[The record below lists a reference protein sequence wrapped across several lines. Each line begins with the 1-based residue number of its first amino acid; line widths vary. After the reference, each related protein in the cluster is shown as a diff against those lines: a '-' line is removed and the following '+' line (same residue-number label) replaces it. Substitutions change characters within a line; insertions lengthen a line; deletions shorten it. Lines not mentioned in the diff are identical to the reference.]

1 MRAAKITVAK
11 SLIARLPA
19 PFRGAGFF
27 VASGLKEW
35 GQAPRPEGLP
45 EKKAAPPCAGLHR
58 PVKESVATL
67 AAAANLP
74 GNRPQM
80 IEHLAIVASCHHCTS
95 RAGERGGLPPD
106 VAKTKDRGLTSRQGI
121 AYTNDNTMARLHSE
135 TTSTLAATARVV
147 DGFVTGQSDHRGSTL
162 VVECSNSEDKAP
174 GGRKGDWSHAQ
185 HLPPLRGEL
194 LTQYTAVAGSPG
206 ERKGRADLC
215 KGVMNASG
223 AFVITMGV
231 SAPSFSI
238 FGYSF
243 NPALEFNYTEECKTK
258 DAHVPELAVLRP
270 CA

>member
-1 MRAAKITVAK
+1 MGFAQSARSMLTRGPSCALQFPTAAREESGP
-11 SLIARLPA
+11 SLPTAESSAAGLCLPA
-19 PFRGAGFF
+19 EVLR
-27 VASGLKEW
+27 
-35 GQAPRPEGLP
+35 
-45 EKKAAPPCAGLHR
+45 
-58 PVKESVATL
+58 
-67 AAAANLP
+67 
-74 GNRPQM
+74 
-80 IEHLAIVASCHHCTS
+80 CTS

-106 VAKTKDRGLTSRQGI
+106 VAKTKDLGLTSTQVI
-121 AYTNDNTMARLHSE
+121 AYTDDNTMARLHSE
-135 TTSTLAATARVV
+135 TFSSLASTARVV

-162 VVECSNSEDKAP
+162 VVEHSSSEDKAP

-185 HLPPLRGEL
+185 HLPLRGEL

-243 NPALEFNYTEECKTK
+243 NPALGFNYTEECKTK

>member
-1 MRAAKITVAK
+1 M
-11 SLIARLPA
+11 LQWEARL
-19 PFRGAGFF
+19 GSQFF
-27 VASGLKEW
+27 C
-35 GQAPRPEGLP
+35 LP
-45 EKKAAPPCAGLHR
+45 K
-58 PVKESVATL
+58 
-67 AAAANLP
+67 
-74 GNRPQM
+74 
-80 IEHLAIVASCHHCTS
+80 ASCGSTKQL
-95 RAGERGGLPPD
+95 ETL
-106 VAKTKDRGLTSRQGI
+106 KTKDRGLTSRQGI

-135 TTSTLAATARVV
+135 TTYTHAATARVV

>member
-11 SLIARLPA
+11 SLIARLPP

-27 VASGLKEW
+27 VASVLKEW

-58 PVKESVATL
+58 QVKESVATL
-67 AAAANLP
+67 SVAANLP

-80 IEHLAIVASCHHCTS
+80 IEHLAIVASCHHRAS
-95 RAGERGGLPPD
+95 REGEHGGLPPD

-135 TTSTLAATARVV
+135 TSSILAATAWVV
-147 DGFVTGQSDHRGSTL
+147 DGFVTGLSDHRGSTH
-162 VVECSNSEDKAP
+162 VVERSSSEDKAP

-185 HLPPLRGEL
+185 HLPLRGEL
-194 LTQYTAVAGSPG
+194 LTQYPAGAGSPG
-206 ERKGRADLC
+206 ERKGTADLC
-215 KGVMNASG
+215 KGIMNASG
-223 AFVITMGV
+223 AFVITRGV
-231 SAPSFSI
+231 RAPGFSI

-243 NPALEFNYTEECKTK
+243 NPALEFNDTEECKTK
-258 DAHVPELAVLRP
+258 DVHVPELAVLRP

>member
-74 GNRPQM
+74 GNRRLM
-80 IEHLAIVASCHHCTS
+80 IEHLAIVASCHHRAS
-95 RAGERGGLPPD
+95 REGERCGLPPD

-135 TTSTLAATARVV
+135 TTSTLAATARGM
-147 DGFVTGQSDHRGSTL
+147 DGFVTGQSDRRGSTL
-162 VVECSNSEDKAP
+162 VVEHSYSEDKAP

-185 HLPPLRGEL
+185 HLPLRGEL
-194 LTQYTAVAGSPG
+194 LTQYTAGAGSPG
-206 ERKGRADLC
+206 ERKGTADLC
-215 KGVMNASG
+215 KGIMNASG
-223 AFVITMGV
+223 AFVITRGV
-231 SAPSFSI
+231 RAPGFSI

-243 NPALEFNYTEECKTK
+243 NPALEFNDTEECKTK
-258 DAHVPELAVLRP
+258 DVHVPELAVLRP

>member
-1 MRAAKITVAK
+1 MGFAQSARSMLTRGPSCALQFPTAAREESGP
-11 SLIARLPA
+11 SLPTAESSAAGLCLPA
-19 PFRGAGFF
+19 EVLR
-27 VASGLKEW
+27 
-35 GQAPRPEGLP
+35 
-45 EKKAAPPCAGLHR
+45 
-58 PVKESVATL
+58 
-67 AAAANLP
+67 
-74 GNRPQM
+74 
-80 IEHLAIVASCHHCTS
+80 CTS

-106 VAKTKDRGLTSRQGI
+106 VAKTKDLGLTSTQVI
-121 AYTNDNTMARLHSE
+121 AYTDDNTMARLHSE
-135 TTSTLAATARVV
+135 TFSSLASTARVV

-174 GGRKGDWSHAQ
+174 GGRKRDWSHAQ
-185 HLPPLRGEL
+185 HLPLRGEL
-194 LTQYTAVAGSPG
+194 LTQYPAGAGSPG
-206 ERKGRADLC
+206 ERKGTADLC